1 MELLMSIAIVVSSVS
16 LALVLLLLVIWMTI
30 SIIGLIRDEIKDLK
44 KR

>member
-1 MELLMSIAIVVSSVS
+1 MEFLWTAITITIGIS

-30 SIIGLIRDEIKDLK
+30 SIIGLIRDEIKDFK

>member
-1 MELLMSIAIVVSSVS
+1 MSIAIVVSSVS